1 MISDDS
7 SSYSTSSS
15 DDDSSSIC
23 SLDVS
28 ASSVISLSDLS
39 EIESETESESDMEC
53 DEMGK
58 KNNVIN
64 ANYILT
70 VCFFQ
75 LYMQMCLVPAILI
88 MTLCHMRPQFVPT
101 SRV

>member
-28 ASSVISLSDLS
+28 ASYVISLSDLS

-58 KNNVIN
+58 KK
-64 ANYILT
+64 
-70 VCFFQ
+70 
-75 LYMQMCLVPAILI
+75 
-88 MTLCHMRPQFVPT
+88 
-101 SRV
+101 